1 MIARQGLIFSTQCY
15 AAASRVRFVT
25 ELRRVLDKLPV
36 SHRLAALADL
46 GWKQHE
52 LRYFGQE
59 LYTIDGNWVLTRA
72 NVTSG
77 FTFLGEHLITC
88 QQYKEFVEA
97 ALPGITVKRSNV
109 YMNQFMAELEAPQGM
124 TRAHAEAVFEDN
136 TGSKFN
142 QPLSQKAESIIQ
154 YGLGKKD
161 GRSFLVAKPI
171 SSLLAD

>member
-1 MIARQGLIFSTQCY
+1 MIVRQGLIFSTTCY
-15 AAASRVRFVT
+15 DSVSRVRFVT
-25 ELRRVLDKLPV
+25 ELRKVLDKLPV

-124 TRAHAEAVFEDN
+124 TRAHAEEVFEAN
-136 TGSKFN
+136 TGSKLN
-142 QPLSQKAESIIQ
+142 GPYNKKHGTIQ
-154 YGLGKKD
+154 YGIGQK
-161 GRSFLVAKPI
+161 GGSVFLIATLLDA
-171 SSLLAD
+171 LLAS